1 MGSIFDL
8 IFQSLGSIFGFERRD
23 RRERKRQLAGQVVC
37 GLRVIAGSEQGLRR
51 GWRVRRAMVQPG
63 KLEFAQ
69 RTPTSVQVRAV
80 VTERQR
86 RLHWRES
93 RLILDTTW
101 QIVELMTDSA
111 TLEWAVP
118 EDKLEWAVAR
128 VRGFEISSV

>member
-1 MGSIFDL
+1 MGSILDV

-37 GLRVIAGSEQGLRR
+37 GLRVIAGSEQGLRS
-51 GWRVRRAMVQPG
+51 GWRVRRAMVHPG
-63 KLEFAQ
+63 RLEFAQ

-86 RLHWRES
+86 RLRWRES

-101 QIVELMTDSA
+101 QIVELITDSA

>member
-1 MGSIFDL
+1 MGSIFDVL
-8 IFQSLGSIFGFERRD
+8 FQSLGSIFGLEWRD
-23 RRERKRQLAGQVVC
+23 RREHKRQLAGQVVC
-37 GLRVIAGSEQGLRR
+37 GLRVIAGSEQGLGS
-51 GWRVRRAMVQPG
+51 GWRVRRAMVHPG
-63 KLEFAQ
+63 RLEFAK

-86 RLHWRES
+86 HMRWRES

-111 TLEWAVP
+111 TLEWALP

-128 VRGFEISSV
+128 VRGSEVPSV